1 MAAATR
7 MHCDVLI
14 VGAGGTGLTTAA
26 ALASWAPGLRVLLL
40 DRDLATPC
48 NTAIASNFIPAAG
61 TRFQRAAGI
70 EDSPDL
76 LLEDILRKNGGSV
89 DLTLARAIC
98 EASAVTLHWLV
109 DIVGVELEFA
119 PELTWLGHSLPR
131 MHAHPERGGPPVLE
145 SLRRFVIGCP
155 GVEVLDRT
163 VGVDLIGDAVSG
175 VRGARARRGDQE
187 LDIRASRVVLACGGF
202 GARADRVA
210 AYIPEMAGAPHIGSS
225 KDLGDAL
232 DWGEAL
238 GAAFA
243 RLGAYQ
249 GRDCIFAD
257 GTRVT
262 PPVLNQGGIAVNATG
277 RRFVNELEDYSR
289 LARVYRRQPGGVAFF
304 IWDQRI
310 QDQVAGVLVM
320 RQAMARGGIERA
332 ADAVALARVF
342 GLPASEIEQTLADW
356 AALPAGQSDQFGRS
370 APAQG
375 LRAPYYAAR
384 ITGAVAHTQGGLV
397 VDACGRVLRPDGQ
410 VIGGLHAGGN
420 AIAGLSGGDCT
431 GYLSGN
437 GLLVAYASGY
447 LIGRTIAA
455 DLRADRGVVSLSG
468 R

>member
-1 MAAATR
+1 MERSLRTA
-7 MHCDVLI
+7 CDVLI
-14 VGAGGTGLTTAA
+14 IGAGGAGLATAA
-26 ALASWAPGLRVLLL
+26 ALASRAPGLRVVLLE
-40 DRDLATPC
+40 RDLATPC

-70 EDSPDL
+70 DDSPDL
-76 LLEDILRKNGGSV
+76 LLEDILRKNSGSV

-98 EASAVTLHWLV
+98 EASAETLHWLV

-119 PELTWLGHSLPR
+119 PELTWLGHRVPR

-232 DWGEAL
+232 DWGESL

-277 RRFVNELEDYSR
+277 RRFVNELEDYSS
-289 LARVYRRQPGGVAFF
+289 LAQVYRRQPGQHAFF

-320 RQAMARGGIERA
+320 RQAMARGGIFRA
-332 ADAVALARVF
+332 IDVGALAQHF
-342 GLPASEIEQTLADW
+342 DLPASALERTLADW
-356 AALPAGQSDQFGRS
+356 AALPAGQAHEFGRS
-370 APAQG
+370 APASP
-375 LRAPYYAAR
+375 LARPYYAAR

-397 VDACGRVLRPDGQ
+397 VDAGGRVLRPDGH
-410 VIGGLHAGGN
+410 VIKGLHAGGN
-420 AIAGLSGGDCT
+420 AIAGLSGDGCT

-437 GLLVAYASGY
+437 GLLVAYTSGY
-447 LIGRTIAA
+447 LIGRTIGAE
-455 DLRADRGVVSLSG
+455 LGHG
-468 R
+468 